1 MIRHAIA
8 QERDRFAEAHPGED
22 DGARPLTGRGR
33 KRMRLAARGL
43 CRVAPPVDLLASSP
57 LVRAEQ
63 TADIVGACL
72 GGSGG
77 SGGGRRGGL
86 KRVVVGQ
93 LAAEQP
99 VTALLKW
106 LQAQRPD
113 LTVALVGHEP
123 QLSTF
128 AGWMC
133 TGLQE
138 SFIQFKKGG
147 ACLLRFKTDVKPGRA
162 ALLWSLAP
170 AQLRALAR

>member
-1 MIRHAIA
+1 MDVLIIRHAIA
-8 QERDRFAEAHPGED
+8 QDREGFAESHAGED

-33 KRMRLAARGL
+33 KRMRAAARGL
-43 CRVAPPVDLLASSP
+43 CRVAPRVTLLASSP
-57 LVRAEQ
+57 LVRAVQ
-63 TADIVGACL
+63 TADIVEACF
-72 GGSGG
+72 GGV
-77 SGGGRRGGL
+77 
-86 KRVVVGQ
+86 KRVIVSQ
-93 LAAEQP
+93 LASDQS

-128 AGWMC
+128 AGWAC

-138 SFIQFKKGG
+138 SFIRLKKGG

-162 ALLWSLAP
+162 TLLWALAP